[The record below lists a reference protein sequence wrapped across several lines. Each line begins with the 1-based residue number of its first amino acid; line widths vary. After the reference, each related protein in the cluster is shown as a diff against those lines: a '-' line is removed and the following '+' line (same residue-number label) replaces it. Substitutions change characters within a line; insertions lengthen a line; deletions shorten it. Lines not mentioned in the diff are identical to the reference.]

1 MSWIL
6 SIEPPVDPPECGHT
20 RGCDRYCDDHRH
32 PDVVQE
38 DLDDAIQAARRAFPP
53 GLVPSNDEVDSDVST
68 LRWAAKTR
76 RDDSAYGIAQGWRD
90 AWSCYETT
98 APVPSVDAFDAYI
111 AACDAALDLFNEYHR
126 SDELRDQVSRC
137 GCDCHY

>member
-1 MSWIL
+1 MTWIL
-6 SIEPPVDPPECGHT
+6 SIEPPLDPPECDHT
-20 RGCDRYCDDHRH
+20 RRCDRYCDDHRH
-32 PDVVQE
+32 PDVVQG

-76 RDDSAYGIAQGWRD
+76 RDDSSYGIAQGWRD
-90 AWSCYETT
+90 AWSCYDTT
-98 APVPSVDAFDAYI
+98 APVPSVDAFDEYI
-111 AACDAALDLFNEYHR
+111 AACDAALELSNEHQR
-126 SDELRDQVSRC
+126 SEELHDQASRC